1 MPSYQGVVP
10 EPLAG
15 AHLEGCLEQESG
27 RAETDHRAKV
37 TPPISPAGIL
47 VAHYLQSITPCLALG
62 GELVYHRRPGEEGTV
77 MSLAGKYTCEPGGRG
92 WGRGPGPCLPHAPRP
107 LGNLR
112 PPPLSYSEQLV
123 GDGNVGPGGHACHL
137 LPQSQRPGEPSQGP
151 TARACFA
158 GEGGQAPA
166 CQGVGPGKLT
176 LARRLGP
183 SSCRWAWSS
192 RPARG
197 CRTPASPS
205 GTSWTCPR
213 PTSSS
218 KVQASVSLLGNRWA

>member
-1 MPSYQGVVP
+1 
-10 EPLAG
+10 
-15 AHLEGCLEQESG
+15 
-27 RAETDHRAKV
+27 
-37 TPPISPAGIL
+37 
-47 VAHYLQSITPCLALG
+47 
-62 GELVYHRRPGEEGTV
+62 
-77 MSLAGKYTCEPGGRG
+77 MSLAGKYTCESRGRG
-92 WGRGPGPCLPHAPRP
+92 WGRVQRPAFHMPHAP
-107 LGNLR
+107 LVFCA

-123 GDGNVGPGGHACHL
+123 GDGNVGPGRHACHL
-137 LPQSQRPGEPSQGP
+137 LPQSQRPGEPGQGP
-151 TARACFA
+151 VARAHFA
-158 GEGGQAPA
+158 GEGGQAPE

-205 GTSWTCPR
+205 GTSWTYPR

-218 KVQASVSLLGNRWA
+218 KVQASVSLLGNRWASGDSAPSGCVGRRTWWRVACWHLWGPANSVETLGAHHAHSSPGH